1 MILTDFLNVQEKNSE
16 FIGVEVFFK
25 LHDKNR
31 KKGRHVGTGDDIWS
45 PKEQRMARRDL
56 NQVRASVST
65 DGPPRPV
72 GQSIPVHCFP

>member
-1 MILTDFLNVQEKNSE
+1 MYELNLYSE

-31 KKGRHVGTGDDIWS
+31 RKGRHVGTGDDVWS

-56 NQVRASVST
+56 NQVRNST
-65 DGPPRPV
+65 ILRLY
-72 GQSIPVHCFP
+72 SILSSKLWNKQKLR